1 MEEINV
7 AVLPGDGIGKEIM
20 EACLKLLSKVNDR
33 VGGYSLNYH
42 HIDAGAEFYLRTNED
57 ITESDFRTCGEADAI
72 LFGAMGL
79 PDVFF
84 EDGTEI
90 APHLKLRD
98 EYGSGIS
105 TRLMEMFLNEFVSL
119 QSAIDEING
128 FNELKN
134 RLKDMR
140 ESKWLFPDE

>member
-20 EACLKLLSKVNDR
+20 EACLKLLNKVCGR
-33 VGGYSLNYH
+33 IGGYSLNYH
-42 HIDAGAEFYLRTNED
+42 HIDAGAEFYKRTGVD
-57 ITESDFRTCGEADAI
+57 ITDSDFRTCGDADAI

-90 APHLKLRD
+90 APHLRIRNQ
-98 EYGSGIS
+98 YGLYAGV
-105 TRLMEMFLNEFVSL
+105 RPVKAYPNGPMMLADKRAKN
-119 QSAIDEING
+119 IDE
-128 FNELKN
+128 
-134 RLKDMR
+134 
-140 ESKWLFPDE
+140 